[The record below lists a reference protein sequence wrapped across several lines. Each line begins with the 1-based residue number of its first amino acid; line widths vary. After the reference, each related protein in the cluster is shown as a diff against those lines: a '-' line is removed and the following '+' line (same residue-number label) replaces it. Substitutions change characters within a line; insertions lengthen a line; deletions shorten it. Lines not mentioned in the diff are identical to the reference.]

1 MDDESYA
8 ARWQPILDPVT
19 VGALFAD
26 YPGFWCIGGGWA
38 LDLFVGVQSRPHEDV
53 DVIVA
58 RSELALLHPA
68 FPDSAFVAAHGKL
81 TPWHEGEPY
90 PEDAHDIW
98 RQRPDGFFDL
108 QLMVSEFTDTEWIFR
123 RDGRIRGPLTE
134 MITTTAKGLPIIAPE
149 IQLLYKSSPTRR
161 LRDEQDFAQTL
172 PHLSAYRRA
181 WLASNLVLPYG
192 DHAWLSMLREPHE

>member
-1 MDDESYA
+1 
-8 ARWQPILDPVT
+8 
-19 VGALFAD
+19 
-26 YPGFWCIGGGWA
+26 
-38 LDLFVGVQSRPHEDV
+38 
-53 DVIVA
+53 
-58 RSELALLHPA
+58 
-68 FPDSAFVAAHGKL
+68 
-81 TPWHEGEPY
+81 
-90 PEDAHDIW
+90 
-98 RQRPDGFFDL
+98 
-108 QLMVSEFTDTEWIFR
+108 MVSEFTDTEWIFR